1 MSGKGGRKIVIIKKK
16 AAHGHGHHGGSW
28 KVAYADFVTAM
39 MAFFMVMWILGM
51 DDKTKQA
58 IEGYFSNPV
67 GYKKG
72 YSSGSSPMAN
82 GAMAV
87 SQTKNV
93 VKLVVRTAEQKKFE
107 ELAQRIKEKLAQNEG
122 LRRLA
127 ANFEV
132 TVTAE
137 GLRIE
142 LIEGGAGDI
151 FFDRGSARM
160 KAPAVVALTII
171 ADELGGLAHPVVLE
185 GHTDAA
191 AFGTD
196 AAYGNWELSADRANA
211 ARRLLAATAVSAE
224 RIVEVRGYAATRP
237 RVADDP
243 LAAANRRISILLPFT
258 QIPEP
263 EAEPTSMADAV
274 LRDKAEAAARSAPPT
289 APAAPPVG
297 APPGAP

>member
-58 IEGYFSNPV
+58 IEGYFANPV

-93 VKLVVRTAEQKKFE
+93 VKLVVRTAEQKQFE
-107 ELAQRIKEKLAQNEG
+107 ALAARIKERLSQNEA

-127 ANFEV
+127 ASFEV

-142 LIEGGAGDI
+142 LIEGGTGDI

-160 KAPAVVALTII
+160 KPPAVVALTII
-171 ADELGGLAHPVVLE
+171 ADELGTLAHPVVLE

-191 AFGTD
+191 AFGSD
-196 AAYGNWELSADRANA
+196 ASYGNWELSADRANA
-211 ARRLLAATAVSAE
+211 ARRLLSATQVAPE
-224 RIVEVRGYAATRP
+224 RIVEVRGYAATRL
-237 RVADDP
+237 RVPTDP
-243 LAAANRRISILLPFT
+243 LAAANRRISVLLPFT
-258 QIPEP
+258 KVPEP

-274 LRDKAEAAARSAPPT
+274 LRDRANATR
-289 APAAPPVG
+289 AAPPAG
-297 APPGAP
+297 GGE